1 MERFN
6 KILSLKN
13 RNLDYAVCKTI
24 YALSCAEENIPKMA
38 EHKVLEIILMLW
50 NRELQHE
57 QQREGEG
64 EEKEKER
71 GNGEESLAST
81 TELHSTKTI
90 LIGTMYNLST
100 LCELHTHLI
109 KVGYIELLIKMWPEA
124 CKVRQS
130 CLLAC
135 YSVYHMACGAADACQ
150 FISCDCAPV
159 LCFVWSA
166 HEQNIPEYKGYFFPL
181 DMQLRCAIAIRNMMY
196 IVSNQEALMAAG
208 CVDALVSI
216 AQEVEAPSPLPAT
229 RRASGRRPHEN
240 IPIFPANKK
249 PPPFKNE
256 ADQRIHEET
265 RMHCAAA
272 LRSLTFNEKVRD
284 ELLSRGAVTVL
295 LDDLNASMKDDSI
308 PMDFNLMCQLEAE
321 SWQNGSRSGAATD
334 QARIIAPA
342 PQERSFLTTP
352 QKIRLNVTV
361 KTAILE
367 KYRVQVQLEEP
378 LIEQGGG
385 FDALPE
391 DMTTLVTLDDQ
402 DDNGTPAPSHCGR
415 KEWPALDIIDALAS
429 IETAEKFESS
439 SMLVSTPQRKKG
451 NNMHETLA
459 GTPDAECKGVMIN
472 QFSSLSSRMEEW
484 KAQDQDR
491 AGSTLRRSIDIASR
505 CHRGSLHNSP
515 SQKAVSAALPKV
527 RNRRSLLQDLD
538 HRGPL
543 NINININVKDLEKSH
558 TSDFPPI
565 SSLCLGHP
573 AKKLVRKNKESVD
586 NFDSLVSLINNSR
599 KTNGNIGD
607 VLNKWSKISSK

>member
-1 MERFN
+1 
-6 KILSLKN
+6 
-13 RNLDYAVCKTI
+13 
-24 YALSCAEENIPKMA
+24 
-38 EHKVLEIILMLW
+38 
-50 NRELQHE
+50 
-57 QQREGEG
+57 
-64 EEKEKER
+64 
-71 GNGEESLAST
+71 
-81 TELHSTKTI
+81 
-90 LIGTMYNLST
+90 
-100 LCELHTHLI
+100 
-109 KVGYIELLIKMWPEA
+109 MWPEA

-135 YSVYHMACGAADACQ
+135 YSMYHMACGAADACH
-150 FISCDCAPV
+150 FISCDCSPV
-159 LCFVWSA
+159 LCFIWSA

-196 IVSNQEALMAAG
+196 IVSNQEELVAAG

-256 ADQRIHEET
+256 IDQRIHEET

-272 LRSLTFNEKVRD
+272 LRCLTFNEKVRD
-284 ELLSRGAVTVL
+284 ELSSRGAVTVL

-308 PMDFNLMCQLEAE
+308 PIQYDLMCQLEAE

-342 PQERSFLTTP
+342 PLERSFLTIP
-352 QKIRLNVTV
+352 QKIQLNVTV
-361 KTAILE
+361 QTAILE

-378 LIEQGGG
+378 TIEQGGG

-391 DMTTLVTLDDQ
+391 DMSTLVTLDDQ

-415 KEWPALDIIDALAS
+415 KVWPALDIIEALAS
-429 IETAEKFESS
+429 VETAEKIESS
-439 SMLVSTPQRKKG
+439 LVLNSTPQRKKG
-451 NNMHETLA
+451 NNMHETFA
-459 GTPDAECKGVMIN
+459 GTPDAECKGVMVN

-484 KAQDQDR
+484 KAIDQDKG
-491 AGSTLRRSIDIASR
+491 AGAGCPLRRSIDIASR

-515 SQKAVSAALPKV
+515 SQKAVSASAALPKV

-543 NINININVKDLEKSH
+543 NINININVKDFEKSH

-565 SSLCLGHP
+565 SSLCLGLP
-573 AKKLVRKNKESVD
+573 AKKLVRKNKEGVD